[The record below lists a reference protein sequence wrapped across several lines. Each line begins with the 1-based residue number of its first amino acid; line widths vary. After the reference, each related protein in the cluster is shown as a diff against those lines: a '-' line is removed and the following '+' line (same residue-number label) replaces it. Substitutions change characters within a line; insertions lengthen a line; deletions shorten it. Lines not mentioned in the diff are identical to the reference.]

1 MEHTL
6 LVTDYVDQRQESTLP
21 PFYIPAKSLIQLCV
35 NNTSDV
41 VFAFLCSNVRL
52 TLFITSK
59 YLYTDYKFGE
69 SKFHFYSPSTEPDIY
84 HILDT

>member
-6 LVTDYVDQRQESTLP
+6 LVTDYVDQRQESTLL
-21 PFYIPAKSLIQLCV
+21 PFYIPAKSLVQPRV

-41 VFAFLCSNVRL
+41 VIAFLRSNVKL

-69 SKFHFYSPSTEPDIY
+69 SKFHFYNLSAEPDI
-84 HILDT
+84 